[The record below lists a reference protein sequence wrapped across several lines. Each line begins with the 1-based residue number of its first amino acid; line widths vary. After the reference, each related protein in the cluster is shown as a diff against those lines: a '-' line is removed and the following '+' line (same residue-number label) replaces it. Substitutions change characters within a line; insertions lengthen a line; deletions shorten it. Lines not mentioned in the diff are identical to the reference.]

1 MVQFDYLSSGG
12 VVATGVLVRLNTF
25 EKIKN
30 GLLLNL
36 IETFT
41 YFFCKFRKNLIR
53 SATEVDT
60 LVLSKALEQTRSYLD
75 RELIKL
81 FVSKKVLSKLIKQR
95 GVTDHVNI
103 LGAQFVEH
111 LLDLVDWFDE
121 GWVFNCFVDSFNDS
135 E

>member
-1 MVQFDYLSSGG
+1 LVQFDYLSSGG

-41 YFFCKFRKNLIR
+41 YFFCKFGKNLIR

-81 FVSKKVLSKLIKQR
+81 FVSKKVLSKLIKQG

-103 LGAQFVEH
+103 LSAQFVEH

-121 GWVFNCFVDSFNDS
+121 GWVFNCFVDSFYDS